1 MAEGFRFSHRLKV
14 RYSEIDGQKIVFNAH
29 YLTYLDVAVTEYFQ
43 EGLELDVVE
52 LADQGTFDF
61 VVAKTTL
68 AYKSS
73 ARLNDWLTIWC
84 RTSKIGNS
92 SMIME
97 FQIIRE
103 GESTPLLEAEII
115 YVSYNPLT
123 HEKQAVPQFVRER
136 IEQFEGKQI
145 TK

>member
-43 EGLELDVVE
+43 EGLEMDVLS
-52 LADQGTFDF
+52 LAEQGEFDF

-68 AYKSS
+68 EYKGS
-73 ARLNDWLTIWC
+73 ARLNDWLNIWC

-92 SMIME
+92 SMTME

-103 GESTPLLEAEII
+103 GESTPLLEAGII

-123 HEKQAVPQFVRER
+123 QLKQPVPGFVRER
-136 IEQFEGKQI
+136 IEQFEGKELA
-145 TK
+145 K

>member
-1 MAEGFRFSHRLKV
+1 MTEDFHFSHRLKV

-43 EGLELDVVE
+43 EGLEMDVMQ
-52 LADQGTFDF
+52 LAEQGTFDF

-68 AYKSS
+68 EYKGS

-84 RTSKIGNS
+84 RTTKIGNS
-92 SMIME
+92 SMTME
-97 FQIIRE
+97 FQIIRD
-103 GESTPLLEAEII
+103 GETAPLLEAEII

-123 HEKQAVPQFVRER
+123 HVKQAVPGFVRER
-136 IEQFEGKQI
+136 IEQFEGKEL

>member
-43 EGLELDVVE
+43 EGLEMDVIS
-52 LADQGTFDF
+52 LAEQGEFDF

-68 AYKSS
+68 EYKGS
-73 ARLNDWLTIWC
+73 ARLNDWLNIWC

-92 SMIME
+92 SMTME

-103 GESTPLLEAEII
+103 GESSPLLEAEII

-123 HEKQAVPQFVRER
+123 QLKQPVPKFVRER
-136 IEQFEGKQI
+136 IEQFEGKEI
-145 TK
+145 S